1 MSQSRKRKAVS
12 PIDYHDGSQSEE
24 EDESPSPSRGGAA
37 AQSKSKSNNKKPMDP
52 ARKALLEARQIR
64 NRQSAQN
71 SRDKK
76 RAQQERLEGENAS
89 LKVQLQESHE
99 KRNQLQSEVGLLD
112 GRVKALEKLVKEL
125 LRVGVGN
132 PQAQGLAAP
141 SSVET
146 NSLPTQSIPIV
157 NDQQSTSST
166 SRSSNSSQSIPKVN
180 PSSSSSNPISTS
192 FNDATSAPP
201 SLLPNS
207 TIAAPVD
214 PDSVFTPPQN
224 SLSSTQ
230 LDGTR
235 LPAAETKSWKLAL
248 RRASLLSQQRVPTT
262 REESLTTRKRLEGQD
277 WNRSMAAASTRGT
290 EVQQKEWSN
299 STSTKGMEWQQGQE
313 EETIVQT
320 PSAFLEENQVQIN
333 DNNMDQD
340 IDMDSLLMQ
349 MHADWQMESDLLD
362 LNWSDWKEEGSQAQ
376 ALQQQQQQQQESIQI
391 PSSSTTTTSSL
402 PIVKEPILLRSRQ
415 RRVKLFSQR
424 NFSKPTINSQ
434 LGSKI
439 AWPLQPEHVNRHRER
454 TTVRFRVKIPRRRS
468 SKRRLRKGRQQ
479 DGKSKKMRSS
489 KNLLPQ

>member
-1 MSQSRKRKAVS
+1 MNQSRKRKAVS

-37 AQSKSKSNNKKPMDP
+37 AQSKSKTNNKKPMDP

-132 PQAQGLAAP
+132 SQAQGLAAP
-141 SSVET
+141 SVEN
-146 NSLPTQSIPIV
+146 NSLPPIV
-157 NDQQSTSST
+157 NDQQSALPTSQ
-166 SRSSNSSQSIPKVN
+166 SSNSSQSIPKVN

-192 FNDATSAPP
+192 FNDAASAPP

-262 REESLTTRKRLEGQD
+262 REGSLTTRKRLEGQD
-277 WNRSMAAASTRGT
+277 WNRSMAAASTRET

-299 STSTKGMEWQQGQE
+299 STSTKGMEWQQSQE

-333 DNNMDQD
+333 NNNMDQD

-376 ALQQQQQQQQESIQI
+376 ALQQQQQQQE
-391 PSSSTTTTSSL
+391 SSSTTTTTSL
-402 PIVKEPILLRSRQ
+402 PLVKEPILLRSRQ

-454 TTVRFRVKIPRRRS
+454 TTVRFRVRIPRRRS